1 MSIVYLYYRNTLCC
15 IIIKRTFFYGNF
27 KSRYKSILLIRHF
40 EIIILSKF
48 NTTWNCKGWFII
60 SSIKLLCISILSTI
74 YIISYYKS
82 NNTSS
87 SFREA

>member
-1 MSIVYLYYRNTLCC
+1 MSISDLYYRNTLCC

-27 KSRYKSILLIRHF
+27 KGRCKSILLIRHF

-60 SSIKLLCISILSTI
+60 CGIKLLCIFMLGTI
-74 YIISYYKS
+74 YSISYYKS
-82 NNTSS
+82 NNTFSR
-87 SFREA
+87 FYET